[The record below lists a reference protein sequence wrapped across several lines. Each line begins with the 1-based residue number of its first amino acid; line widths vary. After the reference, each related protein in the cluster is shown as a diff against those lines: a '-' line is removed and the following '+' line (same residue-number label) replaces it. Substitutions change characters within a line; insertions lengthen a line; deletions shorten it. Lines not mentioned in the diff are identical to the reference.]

1 MTGALAANSVFKAK
15 QQSKKKK
22 NNNNNNNC
30 HKNKQTKLRFNL
42 NGAWAASEDHLS
54 LGHRSIKS
62 Q

>member
-22 NNNNNNNC
+22 NNNNNNC

-54 LGHRSIKS
+54 LDQRSIKS